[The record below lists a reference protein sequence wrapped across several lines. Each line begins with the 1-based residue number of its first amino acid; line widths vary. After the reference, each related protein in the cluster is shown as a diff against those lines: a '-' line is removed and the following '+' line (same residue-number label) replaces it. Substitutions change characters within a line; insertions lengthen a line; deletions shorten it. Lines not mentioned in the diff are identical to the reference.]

1 MNEYDEVVLM
11 GRCKRLRDS
20 ILALYNNDSG
30 AAYAAMIDMDILTQ
44 NDLKILFNGND
55 SYFQNAVKPPLGIT
69 PRKILDAERLKEIA
83 AGIQRF
89 IEADALVPEVWFEEA
104 FEICD
109 HMRRRSEKQEEAI
122 RIMNAEFGV
131 KSVRNYEPY
140 VGNKGVKGNE

>member
-20 ILALYNNDSG
+20 ILALYNNDIG

-89 IEADALVPEVWFEEA
+89 IEAGESIPVAWMEELCEITNRMKQKSLKREEA
-104 FEICD
+104 A
-109 HMRRRSEKQEEAI
+109 RVL
-122 RIMNAEFGV
+122 NTTYGV
-131 KSVRNYEPY
+131 KSVRNYEPH

>member
-69 PRKILDAERLKEIA
+69 PRKVIDAERLKEIA
-83 AGIQRF
+83 AGIERF
-89 IEADALVPEVWFEEA
+89 IEAGENIPVAWMEELCEITNRMKQKSLKCEEA
-104 FEICD
+104 K
-109 HMRRRSEKQEEAI
+109 RALNAI
-122 RIMNAEFGV
+122 YGV
-131 KSVRNYEPY
+131 KSVRNYESHI
-140 VGNKGVKGNE
+140 GNKGVKGNE

>member
-89 IEADALVPEVWFEEA
+89 IEADVLVPEVWFEEA

-109 HMRRRSEKQEEAI
+109 HMRRRSEKQEEAK